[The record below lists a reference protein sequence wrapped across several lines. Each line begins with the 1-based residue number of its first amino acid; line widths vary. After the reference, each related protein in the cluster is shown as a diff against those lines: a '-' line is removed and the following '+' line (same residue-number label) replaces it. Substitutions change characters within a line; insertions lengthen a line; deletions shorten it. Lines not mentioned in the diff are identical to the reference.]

1 MSSSTAA
8 TKPFSL
14 SAGHPALDFVNT
26 LDNRF
31 NPAGPRE
38 LLSSYEDLWRF
49 VAQSG
54 LARREIARAQGR
66 AQQKAREAALH
77 SAVQLRE
84 AAARA
89 FYGAI
94 ELGPLLGAAR
104 VSAAE
109 ALPALEPFF
118 LEAGAHQ
125 QLHWK
130 ERGTQQPR
138 VEWGFAAAEA
148 DPRLPV
154 WMLARATEQLLTTDA
169 LAQVHAC
176 DSPSCRWLFLDTSK
190 NHRRRWCDM
199 RICGN
204 RMKARRFQAKHD
216 G

>member
-1 MSSSTAA
+1 MSSPSAA

-14 SAGHPALDFVNT
+14 SAGHVALDFVNT

-31 NPAGPRE
+31 GPAGPKE
-38 LLSSYEDLWRF
+38 LLASYEDLWRF

-54 LARREIARAQGR
+54 LIRRDMARAQGR
-66 AQQKAREAALH
+66 AQQKVRAAALQ

-94 ELGPLLGAAR
+94 ESPACLGGERANGE
-104 VSAAE
+104 E

-118 LEAGAHQ
+118 LEAAAHQ
-125 QLHWK
+125 QLYWREH
-130 ERGTQQPR
+130 GAAQPR
-138 VEWGFAAAEA
+138 VEWGFAETEA
-148 DPRLPV
+148 DLRLPV
-154 WMLARATEQLLTTDA
+154 WMLARATERLLTTDA
-169 LAQVHAC
+169 IAQVHAC
-176 DSPSCRWLFLDTSK
+176 HSPTCRWLFLDTSK

-199 RICGN
+199 KLCGN

>member
-1 MSSSTAA
+1 MVINSATV

-14 SAGHPALDFVNT
+14 SAGHVALDFVNT

-31 NPAGPRE
+31 NPAGPKE

-49 VAQSG
+49 AAQSG
-54 LARREIARAQGR
+54 LTRQSLPRAQGR
-66 AQQKAREAALH
+66 AQQKAREAALQ

-94 ELGPLLGAAR
+94 ESAPPGAAR
-104 VSAAE
+104 ASGEE
-109 ALPALEPFF
+109 ALRVLEPFF
-118 LEAGAHQ
+118 LEAAAHQ
-125 QLHWK
+125 QLYWRAH
-130 ERGTQQPR
+130 GAQQPR
-138 VEWGFAAAEA
+138 VAWGFGEAEA

-154 WMLARATEQLLTTDA
+154 WMLARATERLLTTDA
-169 LAQVHAC
+169 IAQVHAC
-176 DSPSCRWLFLDTSK
+176 DSPTCRWLFLDSSK